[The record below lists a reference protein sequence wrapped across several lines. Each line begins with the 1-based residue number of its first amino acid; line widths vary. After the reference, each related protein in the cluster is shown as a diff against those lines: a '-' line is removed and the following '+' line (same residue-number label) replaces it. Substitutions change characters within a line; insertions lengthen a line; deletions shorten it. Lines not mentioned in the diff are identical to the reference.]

1 MLSRTSVVIHVIVGV
16 FAVVSRAGC
25 IPSDEVEAVWVDVP
39 VIVSHR
45 GNDVSGFRSSLDV
58 SVNECASVV
67 ECRCDGRWV
76 VCNPH
81 QRLGDLWFR

>member
-39 VIVSHR
+39 VVVSHL
-45 GNDVSGFRSSLDV
+45 GDDVGGFQSSLDI
-58 SVNECASVV
+58 SVDQCTSVV
-67 ECRCDGRWV
+67 
-76 VCNPH
+76 
-81 QRLGDLWFR
+81 